1 MSIDTLT
8 LGILK
13 TDDVRP
19 EWVDEYGEYPDMF
32 TKLLQDVDPALK
44 VKVYEVQRGEYPE
57 DIDEVDGYLM
67 TGSKSSVYEDKD
79 WIHQLAEFVRLLDKA
94 NKKLVGICFG
104 HQMIAHALGG
114 KTEKSDKGWGVAR
127 HTAKLTNQAGA
138 YAETGTPF
146 SILVSHQDQVVEP
159 ARGAK
164 VLASSEFCPVA
175 MCQLGQHMLSFQ
187 GHPEFMPG
195 YSQELLDLRRDIYG
209 EDLYQQGVESLSQPL
224 DQAMVA
230 GWIMD
235 FLRR

>member
-1 MSIDTLT
+1 MNTDTFK

-19 EWVDEYGEYPDMF
+19 EWVDEFGEYPDMF
-32 TKLLQDVDPALK
+32 ASLLRGVNPSLEIR
-44 VKVYEVQRGEYPE
+44 VYEVQLGEYPQ

-67 TGSKSSVYEDKD
+67 TGSKSSVYEDKP
-79 WIHQLAEFVRLLDKA
+79 WIHQLADFVRQLDQA

-114 KTEKSDKGWGVAR
+114 KTAKSDKGWGVAR
-127 HTAKLTNQAGA
+127 HTANLTDKAGA
-138 YAETGTPF
+138 YAKAGTPF
-146 SILVSHQDQVVEP
+146 SILVSHQDQVMQP
-159 ARGAK
+159 ATGAQ

-175 MCQLGQHMLSFQ
+175 MCQLGNHMLSFQ
-187 GHPEFMPG
+187 GHPEFMPA

-224 DQAMVA
+224 DRAKVA

-235 FLRR
+235 FLRD